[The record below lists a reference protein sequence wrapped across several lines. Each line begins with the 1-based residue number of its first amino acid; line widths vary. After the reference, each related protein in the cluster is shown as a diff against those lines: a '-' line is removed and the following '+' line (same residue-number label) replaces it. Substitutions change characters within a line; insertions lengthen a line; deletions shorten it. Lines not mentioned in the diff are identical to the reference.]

1 MKQKTHRLLSLLL
14 CLVMVLGM
22 LPMTAFA
29 AEITNGNARV
39 TAPVAGG
46 TPSFTATSDDPS
58 KYSVKVLR
66 WRDVAHSQV
75 ITQVKLNDSTS
86 PYYNYK
92 FISGMEYGVVVEFT
106 AVGDNTLSYYNT
118 FTVNGKATSWRKRSR
133 RQNGTV

>member
-1 MKQKTHRLLSLLL
+1 MKQKMHRVLSLLL
-14 CLVMVLGM
+14 CCVMVLGM

-29 AEITNGNARV
+29 AEITNGNATV
-39 TAPVAGG
+39 TAPVAGE

-66 WRDVAHSQV
+66 WRDKAHNQD
-75 ITQVKLNDSTS
+75 ITPVVLNDSNS

-106 AVGDNTLSYYNT
+106 AVGDNTLSYDNT
-118 FTVNGKATSWRKRSR
+118 FTINGYITIMNIVKLHK
-133 RQNGTV
+133 